1 MAKYQGD
8 DRTQDWVDA
17 DERRR
22 RKEEDMLVRRKL
34 RKEKHARKDSESI
47 ATDRPRSKTPR

>member
-34 RKEKHARKDSESI
+34 RKEKHARKDSESV
-47 ATDRPRSKTPR
+47 AADRPRSKTPR